1 VATKEEATAPLWRGV
16 RGDLERSFWETDD
29 QDMICAV
36 DMAFMSTSKLR
47 KPPIDYMDGNGS
59 NVLWQLYP
67 TEET

>member
-1 VATKEEATAPLWRGV
+1 
-16 RGDLERSFWETDD
+16 
-29 QDMICAV
+29 MICAV